1 VERNDSDGIGT
12 WVAATTLL
20 AGVVASS
27 LPAGPARA
35 LGTVQLIGVGLG
47 LVAVGLVN
55 LRAALALDG
64 RDLGPTILSTL
75 LPAAAGG
82 LLVALGT
89 VGPAAELTARSL
101 GVVTAI
107 VGLGL
112 LVPPPQTV
120 AIVFSRASGRR
131 RFRRSAVR

>member
-1 VERNDSDGIGT
+1 VEHNDSDGIGT

-20 AGVVASS
+20 AGVVALS
-27 LPAGPARA
+27 LPAGPARV

-47 LVAVGLVN
+47 LVAVGVVN
-55 LRAALALDG
+55 LRAALARDG
-64 RDLGPTILSTL
+64 RDFGPTLLSTL
-75 LPAAAGG
+75 LPAAAGC

-89 VGPAAELTARSL
+89 VGPAAEITARSL

-107 VGLGL
+107 VGFAL
-112 LVPPPQTV
+112 LVPPPETSST
-120 AIVFSRASGRR
+120 AFSRASGRR

>member
-1 VERNDSDGIGT
+1 MERNDSDGIGT

-27 LPAGPARA
+27 LPAGPARF
-35 LGTVQLIGVGLG
+35 LGTVQLIGVGLA

-82 LLVALGT
+82 LLVAVGT

-101 GVVTAI
+101 GVVTAL
-107 VGLGL
+107 VGLAL
-112 LVPPPQTV
+112 LVPPPQN